1 MRESLDRQAIERIV
15 RAIGDR
21 LAGDWLLV
29 GGALVSLWLDSRRMT
44 EDLDVI
50 GMTGTQQER
59 FALMQVASDLGLPI
73 EAVNSAADFFVQRI
87 PGWRQEVEPLLRG
100 ARGTV
105 FRPTPTLFLMLKAAR
120 LSAQDLADCEAMLEK
135 ARSEKLAIDGARV
148 RQWVEALPIASDPA
162 LAERRERLSSM
173 IDR

>member
-21 LAGDWLLV
+21 LEGDWLPS

-50 GMTGTQQER
+50 GMSGTLQER

-105 FRPTPTLFLMLKAAR
+105 FRPTP
-120 LSAQDLADCEAMLEK
+120 
-135 ARSEKLAIDGARV
+135 
-148 RQWVEALPIASDPA
+148 P
-162 LAERRERLSSM
+162 SS
-173 IDR
+173 